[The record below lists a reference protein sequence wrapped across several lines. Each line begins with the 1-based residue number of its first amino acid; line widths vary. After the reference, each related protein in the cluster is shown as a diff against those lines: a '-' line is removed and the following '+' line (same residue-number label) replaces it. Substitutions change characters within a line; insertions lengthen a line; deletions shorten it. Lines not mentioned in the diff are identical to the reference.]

1 MIKVARV
8 LLFRSVVSPDPD
20 FDSVAFKKVGPGED
34 EAEGAAGGE
43 ESLADDSSP
52 PPPPPLLLRTSDVIQ
67 FFPPH
72 TTVKSV
78 GRNNA
83 RIR

>member
-1 MIKVARV
+1 MIKVARA
-8 LLFRSVVSPDPD
+8 LLFRCVVSPDPD

-52 PPPPPLLLRTSDVIQ
+52 PPPLC
-67 FFPPH
+67 F
-72 TTVKSV
+72 
-78 GRNNA
+78 
-83 RIR
+83 

>member
-8 LLFRSVVSPDPD
+8 LLFRSVVVSPDPD

-52 PPPPPLLLRTSDVIQ
+52 PPPTFAFKNIRCYSI
-67 FFPPH
+67 FPPAH
-72 TTVKSV
+72 N
-78 GRNNA
+78 GE
-83 RIR
+83 ICWPE

>member
-1 MIKVARV
+1 MSLNFENRSDKSCEA
-8 LLFRSVVSPDPD
+8 LLFHSVVSPDPD

-52 PPPPPLLLRTSDVIQ
+52 PPPYLC
-67 FFPPH
+67 F
-72 TTVKSV
+72 
-78 GRNNA
+78 
-83 RIR
+83 

>member
-1 MIKVARV
+1 MKVARA
-8 LLFRSVVSPDPD
+8 LLLHSVVSPDPD

-52 PPPPPLLLRTSDVIQ
+52 PSPTFAFKNIGCYSISP
-67 FFPPH
+67 PPH